1 MRGERSVAWIR
12 RGTSRG
18 GVRLGCL
25 RRPVV
30 LRRRGA
36 CLAGGVA
43 VSGRATDIADTARR
57 ACRALVRAGRR
68 SVRLSG
74 PIQRLNRVRSRRF
87 DRYSGRRGAFVR
99 CRSPFLTA
107 RASCSE
113 RCDAARRIVAS
124 LTRGLGAHC
133 SRCRCVLSAA
143 RDPFHSIPRGDIFWC
158 FHQASLQPRRCS
170 AAKGNHQPRST
181 EQRHVRSAPRRS
193 GRTQPTGR
201 MSAITRIHQS
211 GCSGPH
217 QARSSCSVAADEE
230 AAGSVLGRAH
240 YRGPSGRARAS
251 GWRRRSRCQ

>member
-1 MRGERSVAWIR
+1 M
-12 RGTSRG
+12 
-18 GVRLGCL
+18 RLGCL

-36 CLAGGVA
+36 CLTGGIA

-99 CRSPFLTA
+99 CRSPFLAA

-143 RDPFHSIPRGDIFWC
+143 RDPFHPIPRGDIFGC

-170 AAKGNHQPRST
+170 AAKGNHLPRST

-193 GRTQPTGR
+193 PDELNLPVGCRQQRESIRAGVP
-201 MSAITRIHQS
+201 ARIK
-211 GCSGPH
+211 PVAP
-217 QARSSCSVAADEE
+217 ARSRPMRKRPDPCWGEPTTGVRPVAP
-230 AAGSVLGRAH
+230 VP
-240 YRGPSGRARAS
+240 RGG
-251 GWRRRSRCQ
+251 RRRSRCQ